1 MSLKAA
7 DGAVAERR
15 RLTTNQVTRPMM
27 AAIPTTPP
35 TTPPAIAPAFELVDL
50 VDDDDVVED
59 PVAAPEEPVKE
70 TDALLGLGTVAVDCT
85 FVAVDSGESP
95 SACAALRLNPAA
107 VTSRYAQ
114 FGTAVPDGMLSGNCW
129 VYTEEQL

>member
-15 RLTTNQVTRPMM
+15 RLTMNQVARPMM

-50 VDDDDVVED
+50 LDDDDVVED

-70 TDALLGLGTVAVDCT
+70 ADALL
-85 FVAVDSGESP
+85 E
-95 SACAALRLNPAA
+95 
-107 VTSRYAQ
+107 
-114 FGTAVPDGMLSGNCW
+114 
-129 VYTEEQL
+129 

>member
-50 VDDDDVVED
+50 VDDDDDVVED

-70 TDALLGLGTVAVDCT
+70 ADALL
-85 FVAVDSGESP
+85 E
-95 SACAALRLNPAA
+95 
-107 VTSRYAQ
+107 
-114 FGTAVPDGMLSGNCW
+114 
-129 VYTEEQL
+129 